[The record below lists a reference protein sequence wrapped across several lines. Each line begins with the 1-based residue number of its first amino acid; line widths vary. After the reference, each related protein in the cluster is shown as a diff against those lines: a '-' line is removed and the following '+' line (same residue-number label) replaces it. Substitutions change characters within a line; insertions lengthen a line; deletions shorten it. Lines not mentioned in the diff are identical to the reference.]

1 MDVMCSVVCKMDTHL
16 IIWKVLNIDVV
27 IVSMILV
34 IDVTDLFNFTLNS
47 EGYITPIWWCIL

>member
-1 MDVMCSVVCKMDTHL
+1 MCSVVCKMDTHL

-34 IDVTDLFNFTLNS
+34 IDVPDLFNFTLNS
-47 EGYITPIWWCIL
+47 EGYITPIWW